1 MLTKKD
7 KEDIKD
13 IVVDVIEDVVMPSF
27 ELVATKTDLK
37 KVENRLN
44 NRLDQ
49 VENRLEQLD
58 RKLDLFSDKV
68 VVQGSE
74 LADHQ
79 KRLKKLEE
87 SRLVA

>member
-13 IVVDVIEDVVMPSF
+13 IVVDVIEDVVMPAF
-27 ELVATKTDLK
+27 ELVATKTELRE
-37 KVENRLN
+37 VEGRL
-44 NRLDQ
+44 
-49 VENRLEQLD
+49 ENRLEQID
-58 RKLDLFSDKV
+58 RKLDVFSDKV

-74 LADHQ
+74 LVDHQ
-79 KRLKKLEE
+79 KRLKKLED